1 MARDLLPSSNTM
13 FAGSNSANT
22 IYGVGTNTTP
32 RPRGL
37 FYIRFRRPTGT
48 GGKTWQNSDGY
59 FAKSVD
65 LPTVT
70 PQVEELNQ
78 YNKKRIIHTG
88 VKYNPVTVSF
98 YDTADGGAASL
109 WSEYAKYYFGD
120 FNHAN
125 QMGWTDDITSNVF
138 SDPEKTGYG
147 FGTRPGTTL
156 ITDSLNTQ
164 FFFEA
169 MEIYQVFA
177 GTYTQT
183 DIINPKI
190 NSYEHDGLDY
200 EDMAPLMIRM
210 GLTYESI
217 VYHNDGGLANISDNE
232 MLTTVFSTV
241 FSGNVYNPDSSKT
254 QVTPFAY
261 SRTTSSSFVNSTIK
275 DLFTGSSLGTALLTN
290 IKQSASAQT
299 GSNGVLSRYGSFSF
313 GNVVSQTLSNA
324 SSATLGNSAVARS
337 SNLTSTLFDG
347 DNDISIGQLTA
358 VDTTLK
364 LSDEALGIANTFS
377 NGTVQLGK
385 KGPPDINA

>member
-1 MARDLLPSSNTM
+1 MARDLLPTSNTM
-13 FAGSNSANT
+13 FAGSNSAST
-22 IYGVGTNTTP
+22 IYEVGTNKAP

-37 FYIRFRRPTGT
+37 FYIRFRRPTIA
-48 GGKTWQNSDGY
+48 GGQNWRTSDGY

-78 YNKKRIIHTG
+78 YNKKRVIHTG

-98 YDTADGGAASL
+98 YDTADGGAATL
-109 WSEYAKYYFGD
+109 WNEYAKYYFGD

-125 QMGWTDDITSNVF
+125 QTGWTDDATSNVF

-147 FGTRPGTTL
+147 FKARPGTNL

-169 MEIYQVFA
+169 MEIYQVYA

-190 NSYEHDGLDY
+190 SSYEHDGLDY

-217 VYHNDGGLANISDNE
+217 VYHNDGGLANIADNE
-232 MLTTVFSTV
+232 LLAEAFSTV
-241 FSGNVYNPDSSKT
+241 FSGNVYNPDLSRT

-261 SRTTSSSFVNSTIK
+261 SRTASSAFVNSTIK
-275 DLFTGSSLGTALLTN
+275 DLFTGSSLSSALLTN
-290 IKQSASAQT
+290 IKQTASAGT
-299 GSNGVLSRYGSFSF
+299 AGTGVLSRYGSFSF
-313 GNVVSQTLSNA
+313 GNIVTQTLSNA
-324 SSATLGNSAVARS
+324 SSAQLGSSALSRG
-337 SNLTSTLFDG
+337 SNISSTLFDG
-347 DNDISIGQLTA
+347 DSDISLPPMTA
-358 VDTTLK
+358 IDSTLK

-377 NGTVQLGK
+377 NGTVQMGR